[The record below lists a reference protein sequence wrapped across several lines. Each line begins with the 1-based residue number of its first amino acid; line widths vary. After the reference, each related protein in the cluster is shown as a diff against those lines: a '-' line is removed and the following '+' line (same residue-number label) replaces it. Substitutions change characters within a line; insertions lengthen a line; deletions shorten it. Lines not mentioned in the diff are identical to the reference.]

1 MDKLKI
7 KFTKPPGAI
16 NSLTAQQV
24 VVDKFEDWEESFET
38 LEDCCIGK
46 FRYDYEGCCQSNGMG
61 GCV

>member
-24 VVDKFEDWEESFET
+24 VVDKFEDWEE
-38 LEDCCIGK
+38 I
-46 FRYDYEGCCQSNGMG
+46 YDEFYF
-61 GCV
+61 